1 MLELQKASMQPDR
14 VFALNRRE
22 ISVTSILNPTTG
34 HLHLR
39 RDSPCASLR
48 LTQFCLEFPFA
59 IAQVSHISLR
69 LWLEAVSQPV

>member
-22 ISVTSILNPTTG
+22 ISVTSI
-34 HLHLR
+34 
-39 RDSPCASLR
+39 